1 MEQQSLTFSILNT
14 PDAHK
19 TLRHAVQSS
28 RFGDQHK
35 IQNNLSSAK
44 NKGTWSSGQ
53 PYLRCFCHTEKGPN
67 PKGFKYSDI

>member
-44 NKGTWSSGQ
+44 NKGT
-53 PYLRCFCHTEKGPN
+53 
-67 PKGFKYSDI
+67 